1 MTKNQSNN
9 NITRATTRAWAEI
22 DLSAIRD
29 NFAAA
34 RDHAKKYGADTFAIM
49 KANAYGHGAA
59 VVAKELETAG
69 AKHFAAATLDEALE
83 LINAGVGL
91 SGDFESI
98 LVLSEVHPSLFGEL
112 CAHRSVLTSIYHRS
126 NAELLSDAAGRAG
139 VCVGYFIAIDTGMS
153 RIGIEFTTPEK
164 KKGALEDIEYILS
177 LPNIRCEGVFSHFA
191 CADETDKT
199 SALTQNER
207 FDELRAAL
215 ESRGISLAYSL
226 CNSAALTEKEFVNK
240 YDYVRE
246 GIGIYGLMPSEEVGN
261 PLGVRPAMSL
271 KARVTDVKTLDPGF
285 GVSYGH
291 KFVTDRPTRVATIP
305 VGYADGYPRLLSGK
319 AGVVINGEYAP
330 VLGRVCMDQM
340 MVDVTGIPDVEVD
353 TVATIMGDDP
363 RVNADHLAKMIGTI
377 GYELIC
383 AVSPRIPRVYIN
395 GAKKNGQS

>member
-1 MTKNQSNN
+1 MTKNQSND
-9 NITRATTRAWAEI
+9 ITRETTRAWAEI

-34 RDHAKKYGADTFAIM
+34 KRHAESYGAETFAIM

-59 VVAKELETAG
+59 VVARELERAG
-69 AKHFAAATLDEALE
+69 ARHFAAATLDEALE
-83 LINAGVGL
+83 LIGAGVGREE
-91 SGDFESI
+91 SESI
-98 LVLSEVHPSLFGEL
+98 LVLSEVHPSLFSEL
-112 CAHRSVLTSIYHRS
+112 CSHRSVLTSIYHRS
-126 NAELLSDAAGRAG
+126 NAELLSDAAMRAG
-139 VCVGYFIAIDTGMS
+139 VEVGYFIAIDTGMS

-164 KKGALEDIEYILS
+164 KKRAMEDIEYILS

-199 SALTQNER
+199 SALIQNER
-207 FDELRAAL
+207 FDELRAEL
-215 ESRGISLAYSL
+215 EKKGISLAYSL
-226 CNSAALTEKEFVNK
+226 CNSAALTEPEFVNK

-261 PLGVRPAMSL
+261 PLGVRPAMSV

-291 KFVTDRPTRVATIP
+291 KFVTERETRVATIP

-319 AGVVINGEYAP
+319 AGVVVNGGFAP
-330 VLGRVCMDQM
+330 ILGRVCMDQM
-340 MVDVTGIPDVEVD
+340 MVDVSGIPDVHVD
-353 TVATIMGDDP
+353 SVATIMGDDP
-363 RVNADHLAKMIGTI
+363 RVNADHLAKMMGTI

-395 GAKKNGQS
+395 GAEDE

>member
-1 MTKNQSNN
+1 
-9 NITRATTRAWAEI
+9 
-22 DLSAIRD
+22 
-29 NFAAA
+29 
-34 RDHAKKYGADTFAIM
+34 
-49 KANAYGHGAA
+49 
-59 VVAKELETAG
+59 
-69 AKHFAAATLDEALE
+69 
-83 LINAGVGL
+83 
-91 SGDFESI
+91 
-98 LVLSEVHPSLFGEL
+98 
-112 CAHRSVLTSIYHRS
+112 
-126 NAELLSDAAGRAG
+126 
-139 VCVGYFIAIDTGMS
+139 MS

-164 KKGALEDIEYILS
+164 KKGALGGYRVYPVAPEHPL
-177 LPNIRCEGVFSHFA
+177 RGVFSHFA

-305 VGYADGYPRLLSGK
+305 SATLTDTRDCCPGK
-319 AGVVINGEYAP
+319 RES
-330 VLGRVCMDQM
+330 L
-340 MVDVTGIPDVEVD
+340 
-353 TVATIMGDDP
+353 
-363 RVNADHLAKMIGTI
+363 
-377 GYELIC
+377 
-383 AVSPRIPRVYIN
+383 
-395 GAKKNGQS
+395 